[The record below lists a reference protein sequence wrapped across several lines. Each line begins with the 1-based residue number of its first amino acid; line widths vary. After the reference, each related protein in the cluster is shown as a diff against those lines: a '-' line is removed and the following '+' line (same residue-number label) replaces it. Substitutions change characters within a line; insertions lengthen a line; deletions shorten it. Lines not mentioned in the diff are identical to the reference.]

1 MSETAEFL
9 DEVTRL
15 KGINDD
21 LASALRVAEFQLRSS
36 RSNQTYTDYVIDR
49 AQQALAQHDKEKA

>member
-1 MSETAEFL
+1 MTETVEFL

-15 KGINDD
+15 KTINED
-21 LASALRVAEFQLRSS
+21 LASALRVAEFQLRST

-49 AQQALAQHDKEKA
+49 AQQALAQHNKETA